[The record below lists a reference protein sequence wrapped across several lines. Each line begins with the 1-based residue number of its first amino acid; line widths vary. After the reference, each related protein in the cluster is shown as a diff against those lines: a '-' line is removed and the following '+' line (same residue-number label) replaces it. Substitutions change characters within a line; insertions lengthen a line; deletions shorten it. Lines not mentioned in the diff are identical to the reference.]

1 MAPLAR
7 VCVCSC
13 GAEVLHVPP
22 ELAPAVDQYVEPVP
36 RWACPRRSG
45 VLTWL
50 VLLSIPSAS
59 FLFLIGPH
67 LAARDGVHL
76 VAAVA
81 LTYLVSTTFMALAAF
96 SDPGTI
102 PPNRDPDVRR
112 AVQQRSPVEVTV
124 RGTRLTLKHCATCGI
139 HRPPRSAHCPGGR
152 RLLRAAAASRWDHY
166 CPWIGNSV
174 GRRNYPFFLLF
185 VASTLAHS
193 LLTAV
198 ASVLHLTEV
207 AASLAAS
214 ADDAAAASAVV
225 VAAAASPGPVAL
237 LAYCALASG
246 LLGLL
251 LAYHVFLVSTNQTT
265 YENVRAEWA
274 FKPNPFD
281 SG

>member
-1 MAPLAR
+1 MLYHASHTFTLAHSDVEKFSFRVRKMAPLAR

-139 HRPPRSAHCPGGR
+139 HRPPRSAHCRETNRCVQKRAVPAARPQPAGGASSGL
-152 RLLRAAAASRWDHY
+152 RLR
-166 CPWIGNSV
+166 V
-174 GRRNYPFFLLF
+174 GG
-185 VASTLAHS
+185 TT
-193 LLTAV
+193 TARG
-198 ASVLHLTEV
+198 
-207 AASLAAS
+207 S
-214 ADDAAAASAVV
+214 ATRSAG
-225 VAAAASPGPVAL
+225 ATTPSSSSSSPRASPTP
-237 LAYCALASG
+237 S
-246 LLGLL
+246 
-251 LAYHVFLVSTNQTT
+251 SRPW
-265 YENVRAEWA
+265 RACCT
-274 FKPNPFD
+274 
-281 SG
+281 